1 MQQKMSQH
9 IDDQR
14 VEGVAIAIGYRDS
27 NGVSTSTMRKK

>member
-14 VEGVAIAIGYRDS
+14 VEGVAIAIGYRDGKRAVES
-27 NGVSTSTMRKK
+27 AKY